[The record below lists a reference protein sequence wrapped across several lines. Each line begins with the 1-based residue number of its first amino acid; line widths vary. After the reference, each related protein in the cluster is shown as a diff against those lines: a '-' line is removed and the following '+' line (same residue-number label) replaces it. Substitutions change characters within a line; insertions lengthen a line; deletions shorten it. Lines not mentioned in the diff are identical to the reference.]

1 VFGRVGRIPGPG
13 LAARDEQ
20 LGDAVAT
27 ADLEGRIAVVDA
39 NPGSPARMNAD
50 LEKLV
55 RLHHVESELT
65 RLESELAD
73 IPRQRQQLEA
83 RIASDRARL
92 DGARAALDASVKARK
107 QHESSV
113 QDLETKRSKYKGQLM
128 EVKTNKEYTAALHE
142 IEGVEREIRARE
154 DQVLE
159 EMEKAEALAQDVKRE
174 EAAFKLV
181 EQAGKAEAA
190 ELSAAEKRLGEQCAR
205 LRTER
210 EQVAASVPEAARELY
225 ERVARQ
231 RGTAVAEARDG
242 VCQTCHVRMRLQI
255 WVEVRKNEAL
265 FQCESCS
272 RLFYY
277 EPPPPTVVAE
287 P

>member
-1 VFGRVGRIPGPG
+1 
-13 LAARDEQ
+13 
-20 LGDAVAT
+20 
-27 ADLEGRIAVVDA
+27 
-39 NPGSPARMNAD
+39 MNAD

-65 RLESELAD
+65 RLEGELAD
-73 IPRQRQQLEA
+73 VPRQRQELDA
-83 RIASDRARL
+83 RIAGDRSRL
-92 DGARAALDASVKARK
+92 DTAKAALDGSVKARK
-107 QHESSV
+107 QHESAV
-113 QDLETKRSKYKGQLM
+113 QELEAKRSKYKGQLM

-159 EMEKAEALAQDVKRE
+159 EMEKAETLAQDVKRE

-181 EQAGKAEAA
+181 EQAGRAEATQ
-190 ELSAAEKRLGEQCAR
+190 LSAREAKLIEDCAR

-210 EQVAASVPEAARELY
+210 EQVAASVPEEARQLY
-225 ERVARQ
+225 ERVAKQ
-231 RGTAVAEARDG
+231 RGTALAEARDG
-242 VCQTCHVRMRLQI
+242 VCQSCRVRMRPQI
-255 WVEVRKNEAL
+255 WVEVRKNETL
-265 FQCESCS
+265 FLCESCN
-272 RLFYY
+272 RVLYY

>member
-1 VFGRVGRIPGPG
+1 
-13 LAARDEQ
+13 
-20 LGDAVAT
+20 
-27 ADLEGRIAVVDA
+27 
-39 NPGSPARMNAD
+39 MNAD

-65 RLESELAD
+65 RLESDLAD
-73 IPRQRQQLEA
+73 VPRQRQELEA

-92 DGARAALDASVKARK
+92 DAARAALDASVKARK
-107 QHESSV
+107 QHESAV
-113 QDLETKRSKYKGQLM
+113 QDLEAKRSKYKGQLM

-181 EQAGKAEAA
+181 EQTGKAEAA
-190 ELSAAEKRLGEQCAR
+190 LLSAAEAKLGEQCAR
-205 LRTER
+205 LRAER
-210 EQVAASVPEAARELY
+210 EQVAASVPEEPRELY
-225 ERVARQ
+225 ERIARQ

-272 RLFYY
+272 RVFYY